1 MTIRLVVFDMAGTTV
16 ADTGDVIVFFQK
28 AFAKNGITVS
38 SADLQPVRGLKK
50 LSAVRFVLENLNIKS
65 DTVFIEKIHR
75 DFISEITGYYRSSPG
90 VAAAPGAEEIFLWLK
105 NKGIRVTLNTGF
117 PRQVADLII
126 DRFQWIQNGFA
137 DEYISSD
144 EVEEG
149 RPYPYMI
156 RKLMKNAGLDDPRE
170 VVKIGDTPADI
181 QEGRNAGCGLV
192 IAVTTGASS
201 RSILEKSAPDYVV
214 DHLTELKTLIN

>member
-1 MTIRLVVFDMAGTTV
+1 L
-16 ADTGDVIVFFQK
+16 
-28 AFAKNGITVS
+28 
-38 SADLQPVRGLKK
+38 
-50 LSAVRFVLENLNIKS
+50 
-65 DTVFIEKIHR
+65 FIYE
-75 DFISEITGYYRSSPG
+75 
-90 VAAAPGAEEIFLWLK
+90 
-105 NKGIRVTLNTGF
+105 GIRVTLNTGF

-181 QEGRNAGCGLV
+181 QEGRNSGCGLV
-192 IAVTTGASS
+192 IAVATGASS
-201 RSILEKSAPDYVV
+201 RIILEKSAPDYVV